1 MDSRGFRIEASTLKG
16 TGSINDDSNM
26 CGFLCG
32 IILLRNVSQS
42 MLLYSSL
49 KSNKYD
55 IQIMYVRPVE
65 RRLLHSNIARLQ

>member
-1 MDSRGFRIEASTLKG
+1 MDSRDFRIEASTLKG

-32 IILLRNVSQS
+32 ILLRNVSQS

-55 IQIMYVRPVE
+55 IQICM
-65 RRLLHSNIARLQ
+65 